1 LKPPLHAIHAT
12 TSSGEEVY
20 KGNEPNHC
28 FGSAL
33 KIPIIALSLVRVI
46 IPVMSLFIAAFIP
59 FYPAQQ

>member
-1 LKPPLHAIHAT
+1 MLCGREGAFKRHDPD
-12 TSSGEEVY
+12 
-20 KGNEPNHC
+20 HC

-46 IPVMSLFIAAFIP
+46 IPAMSLFIAAFIP